1 MRRFLKGDENMIR
14 DVMWALKHNS
24 SADGVCNSI
33 TAQTGFTLWDL
44 VSYDG
49 KHNEENGERN
59 QDGRIIIIAGTVV
72 QKDRAEKRTL
82 SDCGKTR

>member
-33 TAQTGFTLWDL
+33 TAQTDL
-44 VSYDG
+44 RYGIWFPTMESIMR
-49 KHNEENGERN
+49 KMENAIRT
-59 QDGRIIIIAGTVV
+59 GRIIIIAGTVV

>member
-1 MRRFLKGDENMIR
+1 MIR

-49 KHNEENGERN
+49 KHNEGKWRT
-59 QDGRIIIIAGTVV
+59 QSGRAG
-72 QKDRAEKRTL
+72 L
-82 SDCGKTR
+82 